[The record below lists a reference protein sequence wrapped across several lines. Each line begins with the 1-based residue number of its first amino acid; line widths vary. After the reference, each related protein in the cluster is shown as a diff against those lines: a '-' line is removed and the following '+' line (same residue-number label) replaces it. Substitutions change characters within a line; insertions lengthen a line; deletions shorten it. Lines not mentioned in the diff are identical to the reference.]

1 MVVYSIQD
9 LEKLSG
15 VKAHTLRMWEK
26 RYSIIQPKR
35 TPSNIRYFLDDDLQK
50 ILNIALLNK
59 NGYRISKIAGMSQD
73 EIQTLVAELSSVDT
87 VHEGSIDGLVL
98 SMFELDE
105 SKFTRI
111 LGKYIDSIGMQETME
126 QVIYPFLDKLSSMWF
141 TGSIKGV
148 HENFVGFIIRQKLV
162 LSIDNLEVENPQAK
176 AILYLPEAESQE
188 LSLLYIHYLL
198 KKQKIS
204 VVNLGNNV
212 PLIDILEAQQIFG
225 AQYIFTLFNDS
236 FSETPLQPYLKELST
251 YLPESTIFISGYQT
265 IAQPLKPMPN
275 VVIMNNISE
284 LDGLIQK
291 SLAQNKKSH
300 SA

>member
-1 MVVYSIQD
+1 
-9 LEKLSG
+9 
-15 VKAHTLRMWEK
+15 MWEK
-26 RYSIIQPKR
+26 RYNIIKPKR
-35 TPSNIRYFLDDDLQK
+35 TPSNIRYFLDDDLQE

-59 NGYRISKIAGMSQD
+59 NGYRISKIAKMTQD

-87 VHEGSIDGLVL
+87 IHEGSIDGLVL
-98 SMFELDE
+98 SMFELNE
-105 SKFTRI
+105 SKFNRI
-111 LGKYIDSIGMQETME
+111 LDKYIDSIGMQETMD

-148 HENFVGFIIRQKLV
+148 HENFVGYIIRRKLV
-162 LSIDNLEVENPQAK
+162 LAIDKLEVENPKAK

-225 AQYIFTLFNDS
+225 AHYVFTLFNDS
-236 FSETPLQPYLKELST
+236 FSETPLQPYIKELSS
-251 YLPESTIFISGYQT
+251 YLPETTIFISGYQT

-275 VVIMNNISE
+275 LVILNNLNE
-284 LDGLIQK
+284 LEGLIKK